1 MSDLE
6 NVVITEKIDLDYEQD
21 VKSKMMTP
29 KQLVEDGYT
38 IMNVRTKETS
48 FMGKDKEGKSK
59 KITLSAKSPI
69 NSRGGGMNGWEKLP
83 HDAIVAQSN
92 YDEPY
97 TVGFGIRLGKQ
108 ENGKLILSLDFD
120 CCKKIDGEYV
130 DCYETLKLL
139 DDYREVVGNE
149 QGMFSS
155 STEGNRNVLIDYTN
169 SPKLKEAVEGVGK
182 NNICRDDCGLELL
195 IYGNQVIPP
204 TKTKCKKNQLL
215 AGNPRQYLTDTIF
228 KVVEDDDPAVQY
240 IIDYIAGCKKVK
252 PPKKKK
258 LIITKLEFVKKETEN
273 TEVIDDD
280 DELLDM
286 VSVETWDDYHSWKKL
301 VWVMKDNNYSREL
314 AIKYSRKSDKYD
326 REGFD
331 NIWDNA
337 PDKITLTQG
346 TINYYAKKGN
356 PIAYEK
362 YIHNKILA
370 NKPKIEFV
378 KNNTDKGFAE
388 AAIELL
394 GDDIVFTT
402 QTELFIYYNRIWQN
416 DDKMV
421 MNIFQNKI
429 IDLCNTY
436 LQKLYEEQKSC
447 DDEDQMKKFADKIKE
462 VGKTIG
468 SISTHAK
475 LNSVLSQMK
484 ISLMSKQQ
492 NIRFDAKT
500 PSVFCFKNIAF
511 DLNTG
516 EEYDIQK
523 EDYITVTSGYDYEE
537 PTDEA
542 VLLVKKIFEDIFPK
556 EEMRRTYVSILR
568 SGLSGERQE
577 KLFMANGAGRNGKGL
592 INELMM
598 ETVGNYGQKL
608 NMCVITDKIK
618 GGANAEV
625 NNLHKKR
632 WVVANEPN
640 DDEVI
645 KAGNI
650 KRLTGDERIDA
661 RGLYQDGKNPT
672 ILNLTFVIELNKM
685 IALQGRIDD
694 AIVERL
700 VKVDFTQFFTSNEL
714 ELKNNPNAKKGN
726 VEYKREWWKQE
737 HKYAFFKYL
746 LGNPNEL
753 YICDEAKNSAKEY
766 LLNNDDMYN
775 WFIDNYEK
783 VKEPTDY
790 DYVSIKDIYEL
801 WKDSDLYSNMSKAN
815 KRKANMKHFK
825 QSNILE
831 NNEMKKYYVEDYQK
845 YKDGKRIVNK
855 KSILINWKKR
865 TNCKISLD
873 SDDVC

>member
-1 MSDLE
+1 MNPTDE
-6 NVVITEKIDLDYEQD
+6 NVILEKIDLDCEKGEEAQ
-21 VKSKMMTP
+21 MMTP

-38 IMNVRTKETS
+38 IMNVRTKEQKWN
-48 FMGKDKEGKSK
+48 GK
-59 KITLSAKSPI
+59 ILAAKSPI
-69 NSRGGGMNGWEKLP
+69 NSRFYGLTGWEKMP
-83 HDAIVAQSN
+83 HDVIVAQSN

-97 TVGFGIRLGKQ
+97 NVGFGIRLGKQ

-130 DCYETLKLL
+130 DCYETIGLL
-139 DDYREVVGNE
+139 NSYTELVGNE
-149 QGMFSS
+149 EGMFSS
-155 STEGNRNVLIDYTN
+155 STEGNKNVLIDYTN
-169 SPKLKEAVEGVGK
+169 SPKLQEAVEGVGK
-182 NNICRDDCGLELL
+182 NNIHRDACGLELL
-195 IYGNQVIPP
+195 FYGNQVIPP
-204 TKTKCKKNQLL
+204 TKTKCKKNGCD
-215 AGNPRQYLTDTIF
+215 GNPREYLTDTIF
-228 KVVEDDDPAVQY
+228 KVVDDDDPAVQY
-240 IIDYIAGCKKVK
+240 IIDYIGTCKKVE

-258 LIITKLEFVKKETEN
+258 LIVKQKKETEE
-273 TEVIDDD
+273 TATSVASGEEVIDED

-286 VSVETWDDYHSWKKL
+286 VSVEAWDDYHSWKKL
-301 VWVMKDNNYSREL
+301 VWVMKKENYSREL

-326 REGFD
+326 KEGFD

-337 PDKITLTQG
+337 PENITLTQG

-362 YIHNKILA
+362 YIHKKILE
-370 NKPKIEFV
+370 NKNKIEFV
-378 KNNTDKGFAE
+378 KNKTDKGFAE

-394 GDDIVFTT
+394 DDDIVFTE
-402 QTELFIYYNRIWQN
+402 QAEIFVYYKRFWRK

-421 MNIFQNKI
+421 MYIIQKKI
-429 IDLCNTY
+429 IDLCNAY
-436 LQKLYEEQKSC
+436 LQKLYEEQKIC
-447 DDEDQMKKFADKIKE
+447 PPEEIEMRGLGKKIE
-462 VGKTIG
+462 ETGKTIG

-492 NIRFDAKT
+492 NIKFDAKT
-500 PSVFCFKNIAF
+500 PNIFCFNNIAF

-523 EDYITVTSGYDYEE
+523 EDYITMRTGYDYEE
-537 PTDEA
+537 PTEEA
-542 VLLVKKIFEDIFPK
+542 VALMKKIFEDIFPK
-556 EEMRRTYVSILR
+556 EEMRKTYISILR

-577 KLFMANGAGRNGKGL
+577 KLFMANGGGRNGKGL
-592 INELMM
+592 LNELMM

-625 NNLHKKR
+625 SNLHKKR

-726 VEYKREWWKQE
+726 PEYKKEWWKEE
-737 HKYAFFKYL
+737 HKHAFFKYL

-783 VKEPTDY
+783 VDNPTVY

-801 WKDSDLYSNMSKAN
+801 WKESDLYSNMSKAN

-845 YKDGKRIVNK
+845 YNEGKRIINK
-855 KSILINWKKR
+855 KSVLVNWKKK
-865 TNCKISLD
+865 TNCKINMD
-873 SDDVC
+873 SDEE

>member
-6 NVVITEKIDLDYEQD
+6 NEVISEKIDLDYEED

-38 IMNVRTKETS
+38 IMNVRTKEQKKN
-48 FMGKDKEGKSK
+48 GK
-59 KITLSAKSPI
+59 ILAAKSPI
-69 NSRGGGMNGWEKLP
+69 KSSGYGMKGWEKML
-83 HDAIVAQSN
+83 HDVIVAQSN

-97 TVGFGIRLGKQ
+97 NVGFGIRLGKQ

-120 CCKKIDGEYV
+120 CCKKIDGDYV

-139 DDYREVVGNE
+139 GDYRELVGNE

-155 STEGNRNVLIDYTN
+155 STEGNKNVLIDYTN

-195 IYGNQVIPP
+195 FYGNQVIPP
-204 TKTKCKKNQLL
+204 TATKCKKNGCD
-215 AGNPRQYLTDTIF
+215 GNPREYLTDTIF
-228 KVVEDDDPAVQY
+228 KVVDDDDPAVQY
-240 IIDYIAGCKKVK
+240 IIDYIGTCKKIE

-258 LIITKLEFVKKETEN
+258 LKVKQKKETEE
-273 TEVIDDD
+273 TDPIDED

-326 REGFD
+326 KEGFD

-337 PDKITLTQG
+337 PDNITLTQG

-362 YIHNKILA
+362 YIHNKILE
-370 NKPKIEFV
+370 NKTKIEFV
-378 KNNTDKGFAE
+378 KNKTDKGFAE
-388 AAIELL
+388 TAIELL
-394 GDDIVFTT
+394 GDDIVFTE
-402 QTELFIYYNRIWQN
+402 QAEIFVYYKRFWRK

-421 MNIFQNKI
+421 MYIIQKKI

-447 DDEDQMKKFADKIKE
+447 DDEEEMKKFAEKIKE
-462 VGKTIG
+462 VSKTIG

-484 ISLMSKQQ
+484 ISLMNKQQ

-500 PSVFCFKNIAF
+500 PNIFCFNNIAF
-511 DLNTG
+511 DLDTG
-516 EEYDIQK
+516 EEYDIKK
-523 EDYITVTSGYDYEE
+523 EDYITMRAGYDYEE
-537 PTDEA
+537 PTEEA
-542 VLLVKKIFEDIFPK
+542 VALMKKIFEDIFPK
-556 EEMRRTYVSILR
+556 EEMRKTYISILR

-577 KLFMANGAGRNGKGL
+577 KLFMANGGGRNGKGL
-592 INELMM
+592 LNELMM

-625 NNLHKKR
+625 SNLHKKR

-726 VEYKREWWKQE
+726 PEYKKEWWKEE
-737 HKYAFFKYL
+737 HKHAFFKYL
-746 LGNPNEL
+746 LSNPNEL

-783 VKEPTDY
+783 VDNPSDY

-801 WKDSDLYSNMSKAN
+801 WKESDLYSNMSKAN

-831 NNEMKKYYVEDYQK
+831 NNEMKKYYVEEYQK

-855 KSILINWKKR
+855 KSVLVNWKKK
-865 TNCKISLD
+865 TNCKINID
-873 SDDVC
+873 SDEE

>member
-6 NVVITEKIDLDYEQD
+6 NKVITEKIDLDYEQD

-69 NSRGGGMNGWEKLP
+69 NSGGGGMKGWEKMP

-130 DCYETLKLL
+130 DCYNTLKLL
-139 DDYREVVGNE
+139 DDYRELVGNE

-155 STEGNRNVLIDYTN
+155 STEGNKNVLIDYTN
-169 SPKLKEAVEGVGK
+169 SQKLKEAVEGVGK

-195 IYGNQVIPP
+195 MGGNQVIPP
-204 TKTKCKKNQLL
+204 TKTKCKKNGCD
-215 AGNPRQYLTDTIF
+215 GNPREYLTDTIF

-240 IIDYIAGCKKVK
+240 IIDYISGCKKVE

-258 LIITKLEFVKKETEN
+258 LKIKQKKETEE

-326 REGFD
+326 KEGFD

-337 PDKITLTQG
+337 PENITLTQG

-362 YIHNKILA
+362 YIHKKILE

-378 KNNTDKGFAE
+378 KNKTDKGFAE

-394 GDDIVFTT
+394 GDDIVFTE
-402 QTELFIYYNRIWQN
+402 QAELFVYYKRFWRN

-436 LQKLYEEQKSC
+436 LQKLYEEQKTC
-447 DDEDQMKKFADKIKE
+447 DDEEAMKKFAANIKD

-484 ISLMSKQQ
+484 ISLMSKRQ

-500 PSVFCFKNIAF
+500 PNIFCFNNIAF
-511 DLNTG
+511 DLETG

-523 EDYITVTSGYDYEE
+523 EDYITMKTGYDYEE
-537 PTDEA
+537 PTEEA

-556 EEMRRTYVSILR
+556 KEMRRTYISILR

-598 ETVGNYGQKL
+598 ETVGDYGQKL

-625 NNLHKKR
+625 SNLHKKR

-640 DDEVI
+640 EDEVI

-661 RGLYQDGKNPT
+661 RGLWKDGKNPT

-700 VKVDFTQFFTSNEL
+700 VKVDFTQFFTSNEV

-766 LLNNDDMYN
+766 LLDNDDMYN
-775 WFIDNYEK
+775 WFVDNYEK
-783 VKEPTDY
+783 LANPTDY

-801 WKDSDLYSNMSKAN
+801 WKESDLYSNMSKAN

-831 NNEMKKYYVEDYQK
+831 NNEMKKYYVEEYQK
-845 YKDGKRIVNK
+845 YKDGKRIISK
-855 KSILINWKKR
+855 KSVLVNWKKR
-865 TNCKISLD
+865 TNCKINMD
-873 SDDVC
+873 SDEE